1 MVDADALIAGLE
13 PTLIIKDEVMYVD
26 NLNEVGRLI
35 VGVPLQTR
43 YNAFIFC
50 RRGRLYLELGGNQT
64 VHVAEGQMLIVP
76 TKKLMQPMM
85 VSTDI
90 DAVALLVSERVQ
102 KSILGKQLDIWNR
115 AMYLHETH
123 VIDTRRWSEAL
134 HNQAQNVFKGEQL
147 TFRNEFVLSFLRIFM
162 LIVCE
167 ELSRKE
173 ELLAPLDVSSSD
185 REKMLFN
192 QFLDLLHVEQI
203 KRRKVGYYSAK
214 LYVTPKYLSKV
225 CSKVSGKTPMR
236 WITEA
241 VMSDCYQ
248 LLRDTQLTVK
258 EISNRLG
265 FPNSSFFGQYF
276 REQAGITPIEYRSK
290 YRKEF

>member
-1 MVDADALIAGLE
+1 
-13 PTLIIKDEVMYVD
+13 
-26 NLNEVGRLI
+26 
-35 VGVPLQTR
+35 
-43 YNAFIFC
+43 
-50 RRGRLYLELGGNQT
+50 
-64 VHVAEGQMLIVP
+64 
-76 TKKLMQPMM
+76 
-85 VSTDI
+85 
-90 DAVALLVSERVQ
+90 
-102 KSILGKQLDIWNR
+102 
-115 AMYLHETH
+115 
-123 VIDTRRWSEAL
+123 
-134 HNQAQNVFKGEQL
+134 
-147 TFRNEFVLSFLRIFM
+147 
-162 LIVCE
+162 
-167 ELSRKE
+167 
-173 ELLAPLDVSSSD
+173 
-185 REKMLFN
+185 MLFN